1 MNVFQWLA
9 DKLQLRSNASKTG
22 GGSSSGRLVVHTR
35 YSESLSDPEQTMRL
49 DAVYRCVGILSG
61 TIASLTLMAQRKRG
75 EVFEYDEGDMLN
87 YLFTRQANP
96 RQTFYAL
103 MENAVINI
111 LLRGNAYILP
121 LRNEAGEYEAF
132 YLLQSEAVSYDVQ
145 SNKYTVYDWVTKQ
158 SRVYEAWELIHLKN
172 KSLDGGYLG
181 VSTIH
186 YAGRTLAVSA
196 NADEQTLEGFKGGN
210 KLKGFLSGGDPV
222 KGFGSTQDKYV
233 DEVAER
239 LAEEIDSGKPVMRLP
254 GALQFTPLSLTPAD
268 AQLLEN
274 RKFSAY
280 SICRFFG
287 VHPDMVFVEGGSSN
301 YKASENSQITFLN
314 QTLRPLLSQIQAE
327 FSAKLIMGSPR
338 VQMRRRI
345 VFNLMDLYSSDLKSR
360 SEYYKTSVEAGILTP
375 NEIRQMENRQPIDG
389 GDVTFISCNVAP
401 INSSKISG
409 EAQTKDAH
417 SPTP

>member
-1 MNVFQWLA
+1 MNIFQWLV
-9 DKLQLRSNASKTG
+9 DKLQLRSNASEPPKSK
-22 GGSSSGRLVVHTR
+22 GSGPVVVYNR

-61 TIASLTLMAQRKRG
+61 TIASLTLMSERKRA
-75 EVFEYDEGDMLN
+75 EVFEYDEDDILN

-96 RQTFYAL
+96 RQTFYSL
-103 MENAVINI
+103 MEHAVINI

-121 LRNEAGEYEAF
+121 LRNDSGEYEAF
-132 YLLQSEAVSYDVQ
+132 YLLQSDAVSYDVQ
-145 SNKYTVYDWVTKQ
+145 SNAYSVYDWKTKQ
-158 SRVYEAWELIHLKN
+158 SRVYQAWEIIHLKN

-196 NADEQTLEGFKGGN
+196 NADEQTLDGFKSGN

-233 DEVAER
+233 DEVADR
-239 LAEEIDSGKPVMRLP
+239 LTEEIDSGKAVMRLP

-287 VHPDMVFVEGGSSN
+287 VHPDMVFVEGGSAN

-327 FSAKLIMGSPR
+327 FSTKLIMGSPR
-338 VQMRRRI
+338 VQLKRRI
-345 VFNLMDLYSSDLKSR
+345 VFNLLDLYSSDLKTR

-375 NEIRQMENRQPIDG
+375 NEIRKMENRQPIEG

-401 INSSKISG
+401 INSPKISG
-409 EAQTKDAH
+409 TLGATNDN